1 VKILSFITIY
11 EHPNIPE
18 GTIHDPLISSQQILP
33 QKYQQYLKTKKL
45 GSEMEGSKNK
55 KCTPETKGNLKLTD
69 KWKFIIYVE
78 DHNQ

>member
-1 VKILSFITIY
+1 
-11 EHPNIPE
+11 
-18 GTIHDPLISSQQILP
+18 
-33 QKYQQYLKTKKL
+33 
-45 GSEMEGSKNK
+45 MEGSKNK